1 MNVVRNGFVIKIEGK
16 CLTNQ
21 DILDM
26 WNFGYSMKGIAKKYA
41 QDNKIKKT
49 EADKIVEDVLYKNA
63 LKKQ

>member
-1 MNVVRNGFVIKIEGK
+1 MIVTQNDFMVKIQGK
-16 CLTNQ
+16 CENEQ
-21 DILDM
+21 DIITM

-63 LKKQ
+63 LKK